1 MAMAKTISLMG
12 CTTKHILRMIVH
24 QSASRCRAVEEVR
37 RWLAST
43 TTVRMTFVT
52 AYLVHLVSRFRG
64 HSIRRA
70 LLATSSQEALVVL
83 AQQEVA
89 AYAHILQTTIVT
101 RKGGQPAVMTMA
113 KTHAPRVLDHLCVM
127 STVLLDTM
135 VTVADLRITIVFMVG
150 GPSAARTTDV
160 ALRKHLRARLRTTAQ
175 TFGPVGTS
183 VILVSRFMLQ

>member
-83 AQQEVA
+83 REVIA
-89 AYAHILQTTIVT
+89 SAHILQTTIVT
-101 RKGGQPAVMTMA
+101 CGGGQPAVMTMA